1 MRLSAYL
8 YLRAFVRGVGY
19 EDMLHTLNNLK
30 PYRESIV
37 LKPLASEIRSAWLT
51 MRKSPHW
58 APLSQQV
65 SSAVKVITK
74 ACAVSVSGDAVRF
87 DLPDSSLPRGFDNL
101 LKKLLPWRIGPYR
114 IGDTTIDS
122 EWRSPIKWRRLEP
135 ILGDLTGLKV
145 ADVGSNSGYFLF
157 KIAHRN
163 PEIAIGFDPIERCWL
178 QFGLLQGLAKL
189 PNLAFVPTGLSTV
202 DSFPGFFDLVLCM
215 GVIYHQRDPFTAC
228 KKLFA
233 ATKPGGRVILESMVI
248 PGPGSHMLIPQE
260 RYAKMRNAWIIPT
273 AEALS
278 NLLTRAGFCEPEIH
292 HFGPVTTAEQRR
304 TEWAPYES
312 LADFLDAK
320 DQSLT
325 VEGYP
330 APHSALVVARRAR

>member
-1 MRLSAYL
+1 
-8 YLRAFVRGVGY
+8 
-19 EDMLHTLNNLK
+19 MLHTLTNLK
-30 PYRESIV
+30 PYRGAII
-37 LKPLASEIRSAWLT
+37 LKPLASDIRSAWLT

-58 APLSQQV
+58 APLSHQV
-65 SSAVKVITK
+65 GQAVKLLP
-74 ACAVSVSGDAVRF
+74 AARAVSLSGDTIEF
-87 DLPDSSLPRGFDNL
+87 DLPKSAAPKGFEDL
-101 LKKLLPWRIGPYR
+101 LKQLLPWRIGPYR

-122 EWRSPIKWRRLEP
+122 EWRSPLKWGRIQG
-135 ILGDLTGLKV
+135 ILGDLKGLKV
-145 ADVGSNSGYFLF
+145 ADIGSNSGYFLF
-157 KIAHRN
+157 KIAGLN

-233 ATKPGGRVILESMVI
+233 ATKPGGRVILESLVI
-248 PGPGSHMLIPQE
+248 PGPGSHMLVPQE
-260 RYAKMRNAWIIPT
+260 RYAKMRNAWIIPS

-278 NLLTRAGFCEPEIH
+278 TLLTRAGFRNPEIH

-312 LADFLDAK
+312 LADFLDPN
-320 DQSLT
+320 DPSLT

-330 APHSALVVARRAR
+330 APHSALVVARRGRD